1 VHPMS
6 ESFPLCCG
14 RDHQWCCT
22 ASCFRRIVRRPSRR
36 RLLCRKVKCRALWL
50 SAELISSEHLPGGPV
65 LEATDYQSRSSISGV
80 PRRCDSSSEWRP
92 RIVGMGSCAGSQC
105 TTRKIHAL
113 GHEVRLIRAQFV
125 NPYVKSKN
133 IYITDTEAIAEA
145 ATRPTTRLATL
156 ESE

>member
-1 VHPMS
+1 
-6 ESFPLCCG
+6 
-14 RDHQWCCT
+14 
-22 ASCFRRIVRRPSRR
+22 
-36 RLLCRKVKCRALWL
+36 
-50 SAELISSEHLPGGPV
+50 
-65 LEATDYQSRSSISGV
+65 
-80 PRRCDSSSEWRP
+80 
-92 RIVGMGSCAGSQC
+92 MGSCAGSQC

-145 ATRPTTRLATL
+145 ATRLATL